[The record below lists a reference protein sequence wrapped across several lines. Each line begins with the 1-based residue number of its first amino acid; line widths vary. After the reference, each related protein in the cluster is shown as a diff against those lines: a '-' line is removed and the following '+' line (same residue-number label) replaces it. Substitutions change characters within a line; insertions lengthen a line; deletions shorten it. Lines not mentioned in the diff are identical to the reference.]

1 MAEGGWECLGLHQRA
16 GMDKIVEKTK
26 SQGEQTLGV
35 ENHTRLARS
44 LDTQMNA
51 LKFCSS
57 KGIRALHVAIP
68 DLFVSENPTMVFVRS
83 VLGTAS

>member
-1 MAEGGWECLGLHQRA
+1 MSGKTSLHHRA
-16 GMDKIVEKTK
+16 GMDKIVEKTE
-26 SQGEQTLGV
+26 SQGEQTVVV

-68 DLFVSENPTMVFVRS
+68 DLFVSENPTMVFLRS